1 MIDIQPFVVIET
13 SKKSNLIYFRH
24 LTWIFFVYNKT
35 LRILFILFYFR
46 LGEEVGTLEL
56 GSKGHR
62 GSMPRA
68 RFLISIFSNLC
79 FCFFF
84 LICGANACHKIMNS
98 LKSSFQNQEKASLY
112 RETFAHTPREMKVDS
127 AVVLFV
133 GFHYIP
139 SFRSGL

>member
-1 MIDIQPFVVIET
+1 M
-13 SKKSNLIYFRH
+13 
-24 LTWIFFVYNKT
+24 
-35 LRILFILFYFR
+35 
-46 LGEEVGTLEL
+46 GEEVGALDL

-62 GSMPRA
+62 GSMPGA
-68 RFLISIFSNLC
+68 LFLISIFSK
-79 FCFFF
+79 FFF
-84 LICGANACHKIMNS
+84 LIGGANACHKIMNS

-112 RETFAHTPREMKVDS
+112 RETFAHTPREFREMKVDS